1 MINWNWEL
9 LAEHD
14 SLLEGPV
21 WTGESLIYN
30 ECYDNKTYEYSFI
43 DNTIKLFR
51 DNTYEANGMQFDRNG
66 DLWVC
71 EGGNHSIAKINYK
84 TNDPFH
90 GKVSYISTISV
101 QYRQNVT

>member
-30 ECYDNKTYEYSFI
+30 ECYKNKTYEYNFT
-43 DNTIKLFR
+43 DNVQKNIRLLIIESLNDRKLIEKFQIIV
-51 DNTYEANGMQFDRNG
+51 NK
-66 DLWVC
+66 L
-71 EGGNHSIAKINYK
+71 
-84 TNDPFH
+84 
-90 GKVSYISTISV
+90 
-101 QYRQNVT
+101 

>member
-30 ECYDNKTYEYSFI
+30 ECYDNKTYEYNFI
-43 DNTIKLFR
+43 DHTIKLFR
-51 DNTYEANGMQFDRNG
+51 DNTY
-66 DLWVC
+66 
-71 EGGNHSIAKINYK
+71 
-84 TNDPFH
+84 
-90 GKVSYISTISV
+90 
-101 QYRQNVT
+101 